1 MYSLDNLYFL
11 NEKKNLPKLFEVSLI
26 DDSDKLTNL
35 MNYIVVN
42 KIHFAIENNINNI
55 YIYTPLIYFFLLF
68 FSLICYNI

>member
-11 NEKKNLPKLFEVSLI
+11 NEKKILPKLEVSLI
-26 DDSDKLTNL
+26 NDNDKLTNL
-35 MNYIVVN
+35 MDYIVVN

-55 YIYTPLIYFFLLF
+55 YIYTPLIYYFLLF

>member
-11 NEKKNLPKLFEVSLI
+11 NEKKILPKLEVSLI
-26 DDSDKLTNL
+26 NDNDKLTNL
-35 MNYIVVN
+35 MDYIIVN

-55 YIYTPLIYFFLLF
+55 YIYTPLIYYFLLF